1 MDTDRDDRPDR
12 THEGDALAG
21 GDFTDELTE
30 GQLDADAESG
40 STTGTEDRATG
51 TAAGP
56 TDASTEPRS
65 GSQE

>member
-12 THEGDALAG
+12 THDEGALAG

-40 STTGTEDRATG
+40 STAGTEDRAT
-51 TAAGP
+51 TSPAQQ
-56 TDASTEPRS
+56 DSHE
-65 GSQE
+65 

>member
-12 THEGDALAG
+12 SHEGDALAG

-40 STTGTEDRATG
+40 STTGTEDGATETG
-51 TAAGP
+51 SRS
-56 TDASTEPRS
+56 TDASTTTSPE
-65 GSQE
+65 SQE